1 MFLATTLA
9 LYFSDS
15 DPGMVGLAINYTLL
29 TPTYLQ
35 WVVRFWS
42 ELEMYFNAVERVLH
56 YSHLRKENDRQDV
69 TLVITNWPTVGRIQ
83 FDNVS
88 ATYDDN
94 SPPTVKD
101 FNLDIKA
108 GQMVGICGRTGS
120 GKSTVAHCLFR
131 LVDITAGR
139 IRLDNVDITTVEPRW
154 LRSRLSVVPQDPLMI
169 AGTLRDNLDPELKCD
184 DKEIWSVL
192 ESVSLK
198 ETLTPIG
205 LGRTFQDRY
214 RVDITTNDCFLVR

>member
-9 LYFSDS
+9 LYFSES
-15 DPGMVGLAINYTLL
+15 NPGMVGLAINYTLL

-69 TLVITNWPTVGRIQ
+69 TLVITNWPTAGHIK
-83 FDNVS
+83 FHNVS
-88 ATYDDN
+88 ITYDEN
-94 SPPTVKD
+94 LQPAVKD
-101 FNLDIKA
+101 FSLEIKS
-108 GQMVGICGRTGS
+108 GEKIGICGRTGS
-120 GKSTVAHCLFR
+120 GKSTVANSLFR
-131 LVDITAGR
+131 LVDVSAGK
-139 IRLDNVDITTVEPRW
+139 ISLDDVDITTVDPHW

-184 DKEIWSVL
+184 DKEIWGVL
-192 ESVSLK
+192 ESVGLK

-205 LGRTFQDRY
+205 LGLNYQDR
-214 RVDITTNDCFLVR
+214 